1 MSTLNNLCQKTGGE
15 AGIRTRDQG
24 LSPVNGLA
32 NRCTP
37 DVTAEKTGTSAQSPD
52 RLAALLGAF
61 AAEIG
66 PKAPDLAAVVSA
78 WPGLPEALRARIVAM
93 VKAAGETPAK

>member
-1 MSTLNNLCQKTGGE
+1 MKVPSAGARIRFLKGGVAKWFKAAVCKTAMPPAQVPNSTSTY
-15 AGIRTRDQG
+15 DD
-24 LSPVNGLA
+24 SP
-32 NRCTP
+32 
-37 DVTAEKTGTSAQSPD
+37 E

-78 WPGLPEALRARIVAM
+78 WPGLPEALRAGIVAM
-93 VKAAGETPAK
+93 VKAAGETAAK

>member
-1 MSTLNNLCQKTGGE
+1 MEAAAGFEPATYGGF
-15 AGIRTRDQG
+15 
-24 LSPVNGLA
+24 A
-32 NRCTP
+32 NRHP
-37 DVTAEKTGTSAQSPD
+37 SDVTAANTSTSAQPPD

-78 WPGLPEALRARIVAM
+78 WLGLPEALRAGIVAM